1 MKTPKYVTQY
11 IDKIKTGKII
21 VNKERQNLVDY
32 LEKYILN
39 RDDLYFD
46 FQKIED
52 YVGFSEKWFFEIQDF
67 QKFITCFVFLY
78 EADTLTPY
86 FSEFFISMARGG
98 GKNGYISTL
107 GAFFLTPL

>member
-21 VNKERQNLVDY
+21 VNKERQNLVEY

-52 YVGFSEKWFFEIQDF
+52 YVGFSEKWFLRFKIF
-67 QKFITCFVFLY
+67 KSL
-78 EADTLTPY
+78 
-86 FSEFFISMARGG
+86 
-98 GKNGYISTL
+98 
-107 GAFFLTPL
+107 